1 MNLAFL
7 TRPCIALERL
17 LTNQLVRTLNDVLLP
32 AMKEVG
38 DKFGAGEIILPFVL
52 KSAECMKA
60 AVAELEKYLI
70 KQEGVTK
77 GKLVLLYCVW

>member
-1 MNLAFL
+1 MKKKV
-7 TRPCIALERL
+7 ILEAPK
-17 LTNQLVRTLNDVLLP
+17 QLVHEAAVQTLNEVLLP

-38 DKFGAGEIILPFVL
+38 DKFGAGELILPFVL

-70 KQEGVTK
+70 RREGVSK
-77 GKLVLLYCVW
+77 GKLVLWYCIRRCA

>member
-1 MNLAFL
+1 M
-7 TRPCIALERL
+7 L
-17 LTNQLVRTLNDVLLP
+17 LLNDDVIDLLSKEELHDAAVKTLNETLLP

-60 AVAELEKYLI
+60 GLA
-70 KQEGVTK
+70 
-77 GKLVLLYCVW
+77 